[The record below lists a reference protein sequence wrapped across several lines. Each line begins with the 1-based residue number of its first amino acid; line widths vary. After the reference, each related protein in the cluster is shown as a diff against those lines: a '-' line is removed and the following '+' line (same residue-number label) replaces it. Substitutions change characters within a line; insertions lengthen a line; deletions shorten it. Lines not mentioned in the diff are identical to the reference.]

1 MMDQAI
7 ETRSLSKRFGRT
19 TALRQLD
26 LSISRGEVF
35 GLIGPNRAGKTTAM
49 RLLLDLIRPS
59 SGTLSVLGEHPRA
72 GSASLRSRVGYLPG
86 ELRLQGRARASE
98 LLQHYARISGPVARG
113 AIERLAERLG
123 LDLSRQVGKLSQGNK
138 QKVGLI
144 KAFMHEPELLILDEP
159 TSGLDPLVQQEFM
172 QLVRDASAIGQTV
185 FLSSHV
191 LSELEQ
197 AADRVGILQRAEL
210 LSSFQDSELHSIQ

>member
-1 MMDQAI
+1 MNQAI
-7 ETRSLSKRFGRT
+7 QTRGLGKRFGRT
-19 TALRQLD
+19 TALHD
-26 LSISRGEVF
+26 LNLSVSRGEVF
-35 GLIGPNRAGKTTAM
+35 GLIGPNGAGKTTAM

-59 SGTLSVLGEHPRA
+59 SGTLSVLGEHPSA

-86 ELRLQGRARASE
+86 ELRLQGRARAGE
-98 LLQHYARISGPVARG
+98 LLQHYARISGPVAKG

-123 LDLSRQVGKLSQGNK
+123 LDLSREVGKLSKGNK

-144 KAFMHEPELLILDEP
+144 QAFMHEPELLILDEP

-172 QLVRDASAIGQTV
+172 QLIRDASANGQTV

-191 LSELEQ
+191 LSEIEQ
-197 AADRVGILQRAEL
+197 AADRGALAHRGQLIRSRQR
-210 LSSFQDSELHSIQ
+210 